1 MPKLPAV
8 RTPEPPMT
16 ATDVAAHDLA
26 SYVRPARRLV
36 AAGVKRGTGPLVVEQ
51 PQPVDFA
58 SVR

>member
-51 PQPVDFA
+51 PQGADLTSA
-58 SVR
+58 R